1 MTHFAAWALVT
12 VALLG
17 VAFAFGFVAE
27 WLSGTRERRDARRR
41 AREVRSWRP

>member
-1 MTHFAAWALVT
+1 MQFLLWLAVT

-27 WLSGTRERRDARRR
+27 WLSGAAERRDARRR